1 MPSEYFIDT
10 SKQIQVEKEKSF
22 HVQYVLKCHDIA
34 VPIRF
39 EFKAYNKT
47 IRKNDANLCK
57 PGLRCC
63 VSKDAYSGTLPPNLV
78 IMERNGTK
86 PNSGSQSS
94 STTPY
99 VSSTSAVTQTT
110 TSRPQQPAGSKPCHG
125 ECVSGLFALF
135 CDDIDTTASCP
146 GDDLI
151 KFTFYIVKITK
162 LVLEKLRCPS
172 G

>member
-1 MPSEYFIDT
+1 MIYLYHISFYKYVGIFTYLRCWGYNDNEGIHIDNHF
-10 SKQIQVEKEKSF
+10 KINPLQILSIIPGGNNNCLGVCVAERIADYCEA
-22 HVQYVLKCHDIA
+22 VL
-34 VPIRF
+34 
-39 EFKAYNKT
+39 
-47 IRKNDANLCK
+47 NDANLCK

-125 ECVSGLFALF
+125 ENVSERLQLV
-135 CDDIDTTASCP
+135 
-146 GDDLI
+146 
-151 KFTFYIVKITK
+151 KFEIFK
-162 LVLEKLRCPS
+162 
-172 G
+172 GA